1 MRATY
6 LRYPGAFAA
15 LLLASGAQ
23 AALVSVSGG
32 QAVYDSDLDIT
43 WISNANLAA
52 TNTFGLATNVD
63 LGLYPSD
70 NSGVNGRILPNGAM
84 NWPGALFWVD
94 AMNAANYL
102 GVNDWRLPVTLYPD
116 RTCDSDPPSGFI
128 NCTGSEMG
136 HLYYVDGVT
145 TAMPGPFS
153 NIKDRWLWSGTEYSL
168 NPDDLAW
175 FFKFG
180 NGNQSGAGKANFLWG
195 SAVRSGDIS
204 LVPVPA
210 AVWLFGSALGL
221 LGWLQR
227 SAEHGNA

>member
-6 LRYPGAFAA
+6 LRYIGAFAA

-23 AALVSVSGG
+23 AALVSVAGG
-32 QAVYDSDLDIT
+32 QAVYDNDLDVT
-43 WISNANLAA
+43 WASNANLAA
-52 TNTFGLATNVD
+52 TNTFGLTTNVD

-84 NWPGALFWVD
+84 NWPGTLFWID
-94 AMNAANYL
+94 AMNASNYL

-116 RTCDSDPPSGFI
+116 STCDTQPSGSF

-136 HLYYVDGVT
+136 HLYNVEGAT
-145 TAMPGPFS
+145 AAMPGPFS
-153 NIKDRWLWSGTEYSL
+153 NVVDLWGWSGSEYSPL
-168 NPDDLAW
+168 DPDNFAW
-175 FFKFG
+175 FFKFS
-180 NGNQSGAGKANFLWG
+180 NGSQSGAGKANFLFGW
-195 SAVRSGDIS
+195 AVRSGDIS

-221 LGWLQR
+221 LGWLR
-227 SAEHGNA
+227 RRA